1 MTLLVLPLFTS
12 LQIKIDYFSDSNTVY
27 NKYKWVIKRNVIKIE
42 WQKQHQTA
50 NATSGPSFDI
60 EIVPL
65 LELEAGPARKA
76 IHLYYQNQI

>member
-1 MTLLVLPLFTS
+1 MTLLVLPLFTT

-42 WQKQHQTA
+42 WRKQDQTA
-50 NATSGPSFDI
+50 NATSGLSLYI

-65 LELEAGPARKA
+65 LELEVGPARKV